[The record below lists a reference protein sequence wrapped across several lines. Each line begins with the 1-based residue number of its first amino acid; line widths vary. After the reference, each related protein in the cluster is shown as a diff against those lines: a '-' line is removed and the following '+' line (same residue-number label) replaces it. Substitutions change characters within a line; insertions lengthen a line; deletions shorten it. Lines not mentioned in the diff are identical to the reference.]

1 MSRSRTPNTNIYI
14 TTIATT
20 SPLSKQQ
27 SDLPLLQAISN
38 GSFSTP
44 HHENK
49 YSKSIHVCYVLDISY

>member
-1 MSRSRTPNTNIYI
+1 MSRSRTPKTNIYI

-38 GSFSTP
+38 RSFSSP
-44 HHENK
+44 HHEYK
-49 YSKSIHVCYVLDISY
+49 YSKSINV